1 MLRIGKRQHVSRS
14 VGRQWPAAGAPR
26 QALLLWIFSPHQD
39 VDRLTELKP
48 SQLDA
53 LREVANIGAGHAATA
68 LSQLTERRI
77 MINVPEVTVARW
89 DQVPGLWNPEDQVA
103 AVWMLMMGNLTG
115 RTAFVLPFDNAK
127 RLCGFLL
134 HRDPTPEDPLDEMEE
149 STLKETGNILGGAY
163 LNALSTFL
171 GMMLLPSVPELVVNR
186 SSAVF
191 EPVGAEGKDESAMII
206 RAATEFRFD
215 ELEDGL
221 VGHYMLLPDGGSV
234 QAILEAIQLA

>member
-1 MLRIGKRQHVSRS
+1 M
-14 VGRQWPAAGAPR
+14 
-26 QALLLWIFSPHQD
+26 
-39 VDRLTELKP
+39 DRLTELKP

-68 LSQLTERRI
+68 LSQLTDRRI
-77 MINVPEVTVARW
+77 MISVPEVTVARW
-89 DQVPGLWNPEDQVA
+89 DEVPAFWNPQDQVA

-127 RLCGFLL
+127 QLCSFLL
-134 HRDPTPEDPLDEMEE
+134 HRDPSPDSVLSEMEE

-163 LNALSTFL
+163 LNALSSFL
-171 GMMLLPSVPELVVNR
+171 GMMLLPSVPDLVVNE
-186 SSAVF
+186 SAAVF
-191 EPVGAEGKDESAMII
+191 EPVAAEETDERAMII

-215 ELEDGL
+215 ELEHDL
-221 VGHYMLLPDGGSV
+221 VGHYILLPDAGSV

>member
-1 MLRIGKRQHVSRS
+1 M
-14 VGRQWPAAGAPR
+14 
-26 QALLLWIFSPHQD
+26 
-39 VDRLTELKP
+39 KP

-89 DQVPGLWNPEDQVA
+89 NEVPGFWDPEEQVV
-103 AVWMLMMGNLTG
+103 AVWMMMMGNLTG
-115 RTAFVLPFDNAK
+115 RTAFVLPLDNAR

-134 HRDPTPEDPLDEMEE
+134 HRDPTPENALNEMEE

-163 LNALSTFL
+163 LSALSTFL
-171 GMMLLPSVPELVVNR
+171 GMMLLPSVPDLVVNR
-186 SSAVF
+186 SAAVF
-191 EPVGAEGKDESAMII
+191 DPIAGAADGASTMII

-215 ELEDGL
+215 GTEGNL
-221 VGHYMLLPDGGSV
+221 VGHYILLPDAGSV

>member
-1 MLRIGKRQHVSRS
+1 M
-14 VGRQWPAAGAPR
+14 A
-26 QALLLWIFSPHQD
+26 
-39 VDRLTELKP
+39 RLTELKP

-77 MINVPEVTVARW
+77 MISVPEVTVARW
-89 DQVPGLWNPEDQVA
+89 DDIPGFWNPEDKVA

-127 RLCGFLL
+127 QLCSFLL
-134 HRDPTPEDPLDEMEE
+134 HRDPAPESVLNEMEE

-163 LNALSTFL
+163 LNALSSFL
-171 GMMLLPSVPELVVNR
+171 GMMLLPSVPDLVVNK
-186 SSAVF
+186 SAAVF
-191 EPVGAEGKDESAMII
+191 APVAAEATADHAMII

-215 ELEDGL
+215 ELEDDL
-221 VGHYMLLPDGGSV
+221 VGHYILLPDTGSV